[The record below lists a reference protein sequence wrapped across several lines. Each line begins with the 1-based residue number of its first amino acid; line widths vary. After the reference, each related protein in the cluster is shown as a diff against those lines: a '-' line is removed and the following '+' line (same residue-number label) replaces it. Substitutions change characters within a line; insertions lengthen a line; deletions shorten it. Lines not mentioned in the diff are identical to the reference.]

1 MSKFISV
8 EYAWAEVDRGE
19 YNQSLG
25 VKCSECGR
33 RVRNRG

>member
-1 MSKFISV
+1 MFKFISV
-8 EYAWAEVDRGE
+8 EDAWAEVDRGE
-19 YNQSLG
+19 YNQSMC